1 MRLDMMTS
9 EESMSESE
17 DLVIIPLT
25 WRSQMVTTFFKKLD
39 DKSLELKSPQAK
51 RQRKARDIA
60 THCSSQRPIPVGLP
74 RWTITTDQE
83 QSSTM

>member
-51 RQRKARDIA
+51 GQRKQETSQLIAAPRDRF
-60 THCSSQRPIPVGLP
+60 QLDYQGG
-74 RWTITTDQE
+74 Q
-83 QSSTM
+83 